1 MANKNLNKLQT
12 LSAQYNVPFQAL
24 YTKEAIAKGNLQV
37 VHKALIN
44 GKQVNCLQQM
54 NNTDLENLF
63 KNASCGHDR
72 IHAPE
77 NTVIFEKNDDKVSIN
92 GNRYRIFDIIKDV
105 DFKTLNDMLGD
116 YLTNGEEWQVATAQK
131 IKDYMKNGGLVEWLE
146 YQYEKEYGE
155 TVDEYAER
163 MGVGV

>member
-12 LSAQYNVPFQAL
+12 LSAKYNVPFQAL
-24 YTKEAIAKGNLQV
+24 YTKDAIAKGNLEV

-54 NNTDLENLF
+54 NNADLENLF

-92 GNRYRIFDIIKDV
+92 GSRYRIFDIIKDV
-105 DFKTLNDMLGD
+105 DFRTLNDMIGN
-116 YLTNGEEWQVATAQK
+116 YITNGEEWQIATAQK
-131 IKDYMKNGGLVEWLE
+131 IKDYMKNGGMVEWLE

-155 TVDEYAER
+155 TVDEYEAR
-163 MGVGV
+163 MGLGV

>member
-12 LSAQYNVPFQAL
+12 LSAKYNVPFQAL
-24 YTKEAIAKGNLQV
+24 YTTEAIAKGNLQV

-44 GKQVNCLQQM
+44 GKQVNCLQQY

-63 KNASCGHDR
+63 KNAACGHDR

-92 GNRYRIFDIIKDV
+92 GSRYRIFDIIKDV
-105 DFKTLNDMLGD
+105 DFKTLNDMLGN
-116 YLTNGEEWQVATAQK
+116 YITNGEEWQVETAQK

-146 YQYEKEYGE
+146 YQYEKEQP
-155 TVDEYAER
+155 ER
-163 MGVGV
+163 TDP

>member
-12 LSAQYNVPFQAL
+12 LSAKYKVPFQAL
-24 YTKEAIAKGNLQV
+24 NTTEAIAKGNLEV

-92 GNRYRIFDIIKDV
+92 GSRYRIFDIIKDV
-105 DFKTLNDMLGD
+105 DFKTLNDMIGD
-116 YLTNGEEWQVATAQK
+116 YLTNGEEWQVETAQK

-155 TVDEYAER
+155 TVDEYETR

>member
-1 MANKNLNKLQT
+1 MANKNLNKLQN

-24 YTKEAIAKGNLQV
+24 YTKDAIAKGNLQV

-54 NNTDLENLF
+54 NNADLENLF

-92 GNRYRIFDIIKDV
+92 GSRYRIFDIIKDV
-105 DFKTLNDMLGD
+105 DFRTLNDMIGD
-116 YLTNGEEWQVATAQK
+116 YLTNGEEWQIVTAQK

-155 TVDEYAER
+155 TVDEYEAR
-163 MGVGV
+163 MGLGV